1 MKKKNVLR
9 VILHNAE
16 VYNEKHQRKK
26 EFLIIFHGRYNEKKR
41 LVALKRAQAHRV
53 STSGPRIVISSYI
66 FCCCVLCHFY
76 RCAQVHVHHTQ
87 IFTCIHFVCVIFFF
101 VAFPAAIPNFVY
113 VFVCRSSFY
122 SIHFFFISHCYYYY
136 YCYVFRVHTQMW

>member
-1 MKKKNVLR
+1 MR
-9 VILHNAE
+9 VILHNAD

-53 STSGPRIVISSYI
+53 STSGPRIVISSYV

-87 IFTCIHFVCVIFFF
+87 IFTCIHFVCVFFF
-101 VAFPAAIPNFVY
+101 RCIS
-113 VFVCRSSFY
+113 CRYSELCLCVRVQILVLFY
-122 SIHFFFISHCYYYY
+122 TFFFISHCYYYY